1 MLMKM
6 IVANFFLLT
15 SHRYLIDLRDPC
27 PWNVSPNHIQMQ
39 DSSLPYRLSGY
50 RDIRDVERFPQPLV
64 GAHEYDVRMTYVTVV
79 VTGTRCSMPC
89 QDTAKTSLRSLTSG
103 LLSTLQHCKRHLQ
116 PVHRLSVC
124 TASSTLCFYKLHLP
138 HITYFYRSCINTL
151 QLQHHDEDFVAA
163 YFVHHFT
170 LGYDPFVF
178 CRSQRPGSKFGVL
191 SILLHSSE

>member
-79 VTGTRCSMPC
+79 VTGTRCSVPC
-89 QDTAKTSLRSLTSG
+89 QDTAKTSRRSLTSG
-103 LLSTLQHCKRHLQ
+103 LLSTLQHCCKLQ
-116 PVHRLSVC
+116 ATS
-124 TASSTLCFYKLHLP
+124 TTWASA
-138 HITYFYRSCINTL
+138 IGTY
-151 QLQHHDEDFVAA
+151 
-163 YFVHHFT
+163 
-170 LGYDPFVF
+170 
-178 CRSQRPGSKFGVL
+178 SK
-191 SILLHSSE
+191 